1 MVFPT
6 QYSSQSVFWLWF
18 HSAFSFAI
26 SIKVSEAGC
35 EGRRRQ
41 QPQHT
46 RQTPLD
52 LTDSSFCEPETTVQ
66 KLISFQLR
74 IVTDNYSSMKRLELS
89 ISPNLVV

>member
-1 MVFPT
+1 MWEEEKAAAT
-6 QYSSQSVFWLWF
+6 
-18 HSAFSFAI
+18 
-26 SIKVSEAGC
+26 K
-35 EGRRRQ
+35 
-41 QPQHT
+41 HT

-74 IVTDNYSSMKRLELS
+74 IVTDNYSSMKLLALS